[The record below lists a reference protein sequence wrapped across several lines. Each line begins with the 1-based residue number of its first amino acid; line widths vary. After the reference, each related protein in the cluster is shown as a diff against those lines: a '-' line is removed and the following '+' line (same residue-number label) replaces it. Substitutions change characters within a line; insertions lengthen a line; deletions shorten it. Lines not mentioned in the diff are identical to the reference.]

1 MQSAN
6 ASAPCPGRLLP
17 LWEIARLVAWLTGKA
32 DFSSLRPAGDPAAQ
46 NRGKRFNQRFPCS
59 RCRLPPQVNCGGAG
73 ERGVASALT
82 VGAKRFADKE
92 SGDKS
97 PPCPA
102 LLHNST
108 QNLNH
113 EEQTVFPLSD
123 PARRKPA
130 LPCPVRPEIRERR
143 SACLPIRS
151 MLLLCKIYS
160 LTFCVCYQTKQSCAV
175 NRNMLKDLSLFI
187 YLFQYII
194 NNSILHICCAGRISN
209 AIQPHQAISFV
220 CRT

>member
-1 MQSAN
+1 MQRGNSISVERHSTVLERF
-6 ASAPCPGRLLP
+6 ASETVCRQAPVFRL
-17 LWEIARLVAWLTGKA
+17 A
-32 DFSSLRPAGDPAAQ
+32 DFTPPPEADAASQLRRHHDRQRAA
-46 NRGKRFNQRFPCS
+46 P
-59 RCRLPPQVNCGGAG
+59 
-73 ERGVASALT
+73 
-82 VGAKRFADKE
+82 ADKE

-194 NNSILHICCAGRISN
+194 KTDIFWHA
-209 AIQPHQAISFV
+209 V
-220 CRT
+220 C